1 MITIISTTTTMIII
15 TCVTWA
21 KLSQDGLGPFF
32 ERTPLIARKVFSAGR
47 SWRNG
52 AEEPPWEVHEL
63 VDNVFDI
70 DDVVDD
76 QNLPAGP
83 WRMLNLMFITM
94 IYIVYELGVVFRRAN
109 HNGDVDDI
117 CR

>member
-1 MITIISTTTTMIII
+1 MSLIVANTIEEISYSYISYISTTNHVMITIISINTIIAIITTTTMII

-52 AEEPPWEVHEL
+52 AEEPP
-63 VDNVFDI
+63 
-70 DDVVDD
+70 
-76 QNLPAGP
+76 
-83 WRMLNLMFITM
+83 
-94 IYIVYELGVVFRRAN
+94 
-109 HNGDVDDI
+109 
-117 CR
+117 

>member
-1 MITIISTTTTMIII
+1 MSLIVANTIEEISYSYISYISTTNHAIMPITSINTIIAIIAINTMIII

-52 AEEPPWEVHEL
+52 AEEPP
-63 VDNVFDI
+63 
-70 DDVVDD
+70 
-76 QNLPAGP
+76 
-83 WRMLNLMFITM
+83 
-94 IYIVYELGVVFRRAN
+94 
-109 HNGDVDDI
+109 
-117 CR
+117 